1 MLDAQFIQIPVSSIQ
16 YPVSAVMID
25 RSKEIFLKA
34 QDVIPGGVNSP
45 VRAGRAVGVDPIFI
59 QRAEGCYLWDMEGK
73 RYIDY
78 VCSWGPMILGHRPPE
93 VVQAISDALE
103 NGTSYG
109 APTELEL
116 NLAKMIVET
125 VPSIEMV
132 RMVNSGTE
140 ATMSAIRLARGFT
153 GRDIIIKFDGCYHG
167 HSDSCLVAAGSGL
180 ATFGIPGSPGVPADL
195 ARLTISLPF
204 NNLEAVKVTV
214 EKFGDQ
220 IAAIIIEPI
229 AGNMGVVL
237 PQEGFLEGLRN
248 ITRENDTLLI
258 FDEVITGFRVSPG
271 GAQELYNVIPDLTCL
286 GKIIG
291 GGLPV
296 GAYGGRRDIMKR
308 IAPDGNIYQA
318 GTLSGNPLAMAA
330 GMATLMI
337 LKNKEIYAKL
347 EEKSRLLFS
356 GLIEAA
362 NKTGVDIVINRIGS
376 MGSIFFTKNPVVDFS
391 SVKETET
398 SKYASFYREMLAQR
412 IYLAPSPFESMFI
425 SSAHN
430 EKIINKTIDSAFNSF
445 KKL

>member
-1 MLDAQFIQIPVSSIQ
+1 MEN
-16 YPVSAVMID
+16 
-25 RSKEIFLKA
+25 RSGELFLKA
-34 QDVIPGGVNSP
+34 QKVIPGGVNSP
-45 VRAGRAVGVDPIFI
+45 VRAGRAVGIDPPFI
-59 QRAEGCYLWDMEGK
+59 QRADGCYLWDADGK

-93 VVQAISDALE
+93 VIQAITDALE

-116 NLAKMIVET
+116 NLATMIVET

-153 GRDIIIKFDGCYHG
+153 GRNMIIKFDGCYHG
-167 HSDSCLVAAGSGL
+167 HTDSCLITAGSGL
-180 ATFGIPGSPGVPADL
+180 ATFGIPGSPGVPEEL
-195 ARLTISLPF
+195 AKLTISLPF
-204 NNLEAVKVTV
+204 NSLEAVEIAV

-220 IAAIIIEPI
+220 IAAIIIEPV

-237 PQEGFLEGLRN
+237 PEEGFLVGLRR
-248 ITRENDTLLI
+248 ITREHGILLM

-271 GAQELYNVIPDLTCL
+271 GAQELYDIMPDLTCL

-296 GAYGGRRDIMKR
+296 GAYGGRRDIMSH
-308 IAPDGNIYQA
+308 IAPEGNVYQA

-330 GMATLMI
+330 GTATLMI
-337 LKNKEIYAKL
+337 LKNKEVYEKL
-347 EEKSRLLFS
+347 EEKSRFLFS
-356 GLIEAA
+356 GLRDAA
-362 NKTGVDIVINRIGS
+362 KKAGVDIVINRVGS
-376 MGSIFFTKNPVVDFS
+376 MGALFFTKHPVVDFS

-398 SKYASFYREMLAQR
+398 SKYTPFYREMLAQR
-412 IYLAPSPFESMFI
+412 IYLAPSPFEALFVSL
-425 SSAHN
+425 AHN
-430 EKIINKTIDSAFNSF
+430 EEIMNKTIDSAFNSF
-445 KKL
+445 KRL

>member
-1 MLDAQFIQIPVSSIQ
+1 
-16 YPVSAVMID
+16 MIE
-25 RSKEIFLKA
+25 RSKVLFLKA
-34 QDVIPGGVNSP
+34 EEFMPGGVNSP
-45 VRAGRAVGVDPIFI
+45 MRGGRAVGVDPHFI
-59 QRAEGCYLWDMEGK
+59 QRAGGCYLWDAEGK

-78 VCSWGPMILGHRPPE
+78 VCSWGPMILGHRPAE
-93 VVQAISDALE
+93 VIQAINDALD
-103 NGTSYG
+103 NGTSYC

-125 VPSIEMV
+125 VPSVEMV

-153 GRDIIIKFDGCYHG
+153 GRDMIIKFDGCYHG
-167 HSDSCLVAAGSGL
+167 HSDSCLVSAGSGL

-204 NNLEAVKVTV
+204 NNLGAVEVAV
-214 EKFGDQ
+214 EKYGNQ
-220 IAAIIIEPI
+220 IAAVIIEPI

-237 PQEGFLEGLRN
+237 PEEGFLEGLRE
-248 ITRENDTLLI
+248 ITRENGILLI
-258 FDEVITGFRVSPG
+258 FDEIITGFRVSPG
-271 GAQELYNVIPDLTCL
+271 GAQELYNIKPDLTCL

-296 GAYGGRRDIMKR
+296 GAYGGRRDIMAQV
-308 IAPDGNIYQA
+308 APEGSIYQA

-337 LKNKEIYAKL
+337 LKNKEIYGKL
-347 EEKSRLLFS
+347 EEKSRFLFS
-356 GLIEAA
+356 GLLDSAKKA
-362 NKTGVDIVINRIGS
+362 GVDIVINRAGS
-376 MGSIFFTKNPVVDFS
+376 MGSLFFGKNPVVDFN

-398 SKYASFYREMLAQR
+398 SKYISFYREMLAKK
-412 IYLAPSPFESMFI
+412 IYLAPSPFEALFVSL
-425 SSAHN
+425 AHN
-430 EKIINKTIDSAFNSF
+430 EEALKKTIDSAFTSF

>member
-1 MLDAQFIQIPVSSIQ
+1 MES
-16 YPVSAVMID
+16 
-25 RSKEIFLKA
+25 RSGELLLKA
-34 QDVIPGGVNSP
+34 QKVIPGGVNSP
-45 VRAGRAVGVDPIFI
+45 VRAGRAVGVDPPFI
-59 QRAEGCYLWDMEGK
+59 RRADGCYLWDADGR

-93 VVQAISDALE
+93 VIQAIADALE

-116 NLAKMIVET
+116 NLATMIVET

-153 GRDIIIKFDGCYHG
+153 GRNMIIKFDGCYHG
-167 HSDSCLVAAGSGL
+167 HTDSCLITAGSGV
-180 ATFGIPGSPGVPADL
+180 ATFGIPGSPGVPDDL
-195 ARLTISLPF
+195 AKLTISLPF
-204 NNLEAVKVTV
+204 NSLQAVEVAV

-237 PQEGFLEGLRN
+237 PGEGFLEGLRR
-248 ITRENDTLLI
+248 ITREHAILLI

-271 GAQELYNVIPDLTCL
+271 GAQELYNIMPDLTCL

-296 GAYGGRRDIMKR
+296 GAYGGRRDIMSR
-308 IAPDGNIYQA
+308 IAPDGNVYQA

-337 LKNKEIYAKL
+337 LKHKEVYGKL
-347 EEKSRLLFS
+347 EEKSRFLFS
-356 GLIEAA
+356 GLRDAA
-362 NKTGVDIVINRIGS
+362 KKAGVDIAINRAGS
-376 MGSIFFTKNPVVDFS
+376 MGSLFFTKNPVVDFD
-391 SVKETET
+391 SVKKTES
-398 SKYASFYREMLAQR
+398 SKYAAFYREMLAQR
-412 IYLAPSPFESMFI
+412 IYLAPSPFEALFI
-425 SSAHN
+425 SLAHN
-430 EKIINKTIDSAFNSF
+430 EEMMKKTIDCAFNSF

>member
-1 MLDAQFIQIPVSSIQ
+1 MGN
-16 YPVSAVMID
+16 
-25 RSKEIFLKA
+25 RSKELFLKA
-34 QDVIPGGVNSP
+34 QKIIPGGVNSP
-45 VRAGRAVGVDPIFI
+45 VRAGLAVGVDPLFI
-59 QRAEGCYLWDMEGK
+59 QRADGCYLWDMEGK

-78 VCSWGPMILGHRPPE
+78 VCSWGPMILGHRHPE
-93 VVQAISDALE
+93 VIQAISDALD

-109 APTELEL
+109 APTDLEL

-125 VPSIEMV
+125 VPSVEMV

-153 GRDIIIKFDGCYHG
+153 GRNKLIKFDGCYHG
-167 HSDSCLVAAGSGL
+167 HNDSCLVTAGSGL
-180 ATFGIPGSPGVPADL
+180 ATFGIPDSPGVPADL
-195 ARLTISLPF
+195 AKLTISLPF
-204 NNLEAVKVTV
+204 NNLKAVGLTV

-237 PQEGFLEGLRN
+237 PEEGFLEGLRK
-248 ITRENDTLLI
+248 ITKENGILLI

-271 GAQELYNVIPDLTCL
+271 GAQELYNIMPDLTCL

-308 IAPDGNIYQA
+308 IAPEGNIYQA

-330 GMATLMI
+330 GMTTLMI

-347 EEKSRLLFS
+347 EEKSRFLFS
-356 GLIEAA
+356 GLIDTAKRA
-362 NKTGVDIVINRIGS
+362 GVDIVINRVGS
-376 MGSIFFTKNPVVDFS
+376 MGSIFFTKNPVFDFN
-391 SVKETET
+391 SVKETE
-398 SKYASFYREMLAQR
+398 SAKYASFYREMLAQR
-412 IYLAPSPFESMFI
+412 IYLAPSPFEALFVSL
-425 SSAHN
+425 AHN
-430 EKIINKTIDSAFNSF
+430 EKIMKKTIDSAFNSF
-445 KKL
+445 KKLGSMQ